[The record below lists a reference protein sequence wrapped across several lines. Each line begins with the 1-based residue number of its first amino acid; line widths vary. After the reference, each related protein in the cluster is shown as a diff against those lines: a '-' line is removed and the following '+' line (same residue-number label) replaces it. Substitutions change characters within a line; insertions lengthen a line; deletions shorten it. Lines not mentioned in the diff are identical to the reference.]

1 MRTSPLPLLALV
13 VVSGCGW
20 GGGSGSGGGG
30 GTWAPQITYSFPE
43 DGILDLPA
51 DGSLTFSV
59 TGEDVDSLD
68 LLWEWQLNSSP
79 QAFGET
85 SDGTFEESWTLEWS
99 EDLSGFLHDIHFVVT
114 DPDNNSTEL
123 YWPVQVD

>member
-1 MRTSPLPLLALV
+1 LALV

-43 DGILDLPA
+43 AGILDLPA